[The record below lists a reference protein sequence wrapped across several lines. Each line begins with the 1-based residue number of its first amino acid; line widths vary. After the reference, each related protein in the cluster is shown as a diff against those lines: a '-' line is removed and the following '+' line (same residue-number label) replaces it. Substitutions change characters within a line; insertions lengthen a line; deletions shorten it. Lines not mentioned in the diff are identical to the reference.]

1 MAHQDQS
8 HSNGKKKKQAFA
20 EPPYQLKDL
29 RLTTPK
35 NWAAG
40 APAVA
45 HSLGQLVRD
54 ASVLRG
60 GRALFTMNQFDGF
73 DCPSCAWPDPDDERS
88 PIGEYCESGAKALAE
103 EATSKIIGADFFRD
117 HSVYDLSK
125 MTDYEISQL
134 GRISEP
140 MYLPE
145 GGTHYQSISWDDAF
159 QKIAGKL
166 NALTSPDE
174 AIFYTSGRTSNEAT
188 WVYQLFAREF
198 GTNNFPDCS
207 NMCHETSG
215 YALSR
220 CIGIGKGT
228 VTLEDFYNTDL
239 IIIIGQNPGTNS
251 PRMLSALTKGKKN
264 GAQIIAV
271 NPLPEAGLKG
281 FKDPQN
287 VRALLNKPFELSDLH
302 LPVKINGDMA
312 LLKALQILVL
322 EEEGRN
328 PGKVLDH
335 DFIATKTAGFD
346 VLMEELKRYDLDFL
360 AQQCGIALNDLKQ
373 AAQMIASKKRIII
386 CWGMGI
392 TQQHNGVE
400 MIYNI
405 VNLLLMKGSIGI
417 EGGGVCPVRGHSNVQ
432 GNRTLLINHHPT
444 KEQLDKLQEFYG
456 FEVPR
461 KSGYDVVKSLKV
473 MHEGKVKFM
482 FCMGGNFLS
491 AAPDTKFSAE
501 AMRQLEMS
509 VLVSTKLNRNHLI
522 HGKEALILPVI
533 SRSEKDV
540 VDGKLEH
547 VSTENSMGVIQSS
560 KGILE
565 PVSQNLISEI
575 HVACRMAKAVL
586 GERSVINWD
595 RFMKNYDA
603 IRNDVAECIPGFEDY
618 NTKVVQKGGFYLPNS
633 ARDGIFS
640 SEADPHRAA
649 FNITAIPDNLLAHD
663 EYLMGTTRTHDQFNT
678 TIYGLDDRYRGIFN
692 ERRIVMMNEKDIE
705 KAGLKAGDR
714 VDLFNYDDD
723 IERIAP
729 LFIVVK
735 YPIPQKSTM
744 TYFPEANVLVSIN
757 NVVKGANMPAS
768 KYVRIKIRKHDPEI
782 FSRIESHLLAAAGTK
797 RDESGILPI
806 KQSL

>member
-1 MAHQDQS
+1 MENKDVFD
-8 HSNGKKKKQAFA
+8 KKEEDSRLPSA
-20 EPPYQLKDL
+20 EPPYKLLDLKL
-29 RLTTPK
+29 KPPK
-35 NWAAG
+35 AWAAG
-40 APAVA
+40 VPAVI
-45 HSLGQLVRD
+45 HSLDQLVLN

-60 GRALFTMNQFDGF
+60 GRALFSMNQFDGF

-88 PIGEYCESGAKALAE
+88 RLGEYCENGAKALAE
-103 EATSKIIGADFFRD
+103 EATSKKIGAEFFREN
-117 HSVYDLSK
+117 SVYDLAK
-125 MTDYEISQL
+125 LTDFEISQL
-134 GRISEP
+134 GRIAEP
-140 MYLPE
+140 MYLPK
-145 GGTHYQSISWDDAF
+145 GGTHYQPISWDDAF
-159 QKIAGKL
+159 KKIAEKL
-166 NALTSPDE
+166 NALDSPDE

-188 WVYQLFAREF
+188 WVYQLFVREF

-220 CIGIGKGT
+220 SIGIGKGT
-228 VTLEDFYNTDL
+228 VKLEDFYDTDL

-264 GAQIIAV
+264 GAKIMAV

-281 FKDPQN
+281 FRNPQE
-287 VRALLNKPFELSDLH
+287 VRALLNKPYELSDLY

-322 EEEGRN
+322 EEEAQN
-328 PGKVLDH
+328 PGKVLDQ
-335 DFIATKTAGFD
+335 DFITNKTAGFNEL
-346 VLMEELKRYDLDFL
+346 VEELKRYDLNYL
-360 AQQCGIALNDLKQ
+360 SEECGIPVENLRE
-373 AAQMIASKKRIII
+373 AAQMIASRKRIII

-417 EGGGVCPVRGHSNVQ
+417 QGGGACPVRGHSNVQ

-444 KEQLDKLQEFYG
+444 TEQLDRLQEYYG

-461 KSGYDVVKSLKV
+461 KGGYDVVNALKA

-491 AAPDTKFSAE
+491 AAPDTTFTAE
-501 AMRQLEMS
+501 AMRKLEMS
-509 VLVSTKLNRNHLI
+509 AIVSVKLNRNHFI

-533 SRSEKDV
+533 SRSEKDIIN
-540 VDGKLEH
+540 GELQH
-547 VSTENSMGVIQSS
+547 VSTENSMGVVEWSRGVLDPIS
-560 KGILE
+560 KH
-565 PVSQNLISEI
+565 LINET

-586 GERSVINWD
+586 GERSVVDWDKFINS
-595 RFMKNYDA
+595 YDVV
-603 IRNDVAECIPGFEDY
+603 RNDIEQCIPGFENY
-618 NTKVVQKGGFYLPNS
+618 NKRVVQKGGFYLPNGP
-633 ARDGIFS
+633 RDGIFN
-640 SEADPHRAA
+640 SEFHPGKAA
-649 FNITAIPDNLLAHD
+649 FNITAVPDNSLADD

-678 TIYGLDDRYRGIFN
+678 VVYGLNDRYRGIFN
-692 ERRIVMMNEKDIE
+692 ERRVVMMNEKDIE
-705 KAGLKAGDR
+705 KAGLKEGDH
-714 VDLFNYDDD
+714 VDLFNYDDG

-744 TYFPEANVLVSIN
+744 TYFPETNVLVSIN
-757 NVVKGANMPAS
+757 NVVNGANMPAS
-768 KYVRIKIRKHDPEI
+768 KYVRIKIRKHDPDI
-782 FSRIESHLLAAAGTK
+782 FKKIDDHVIAAAGT
-797 RDESGILPI
+797 
-806 KQSL
+806 SLEQP

>member
-1 MAHQDQS
+1 MENKDVF
-8 HSNGKKKKQAFA
+8 KKEEDSRLPSA
-20 EPPYQLKDL
+20 EPPYKLLDLKL
-29 RLTTPK
+29 KPPK
-35 NWAAG
+35 AWAAG
-40 APAVA
+40 VPAVI
-45 HSLGQLVRD
+45 HSLDQLVLN

-60 GRALFTMNQFDGF
+60 GRALFSMNQFDGF

-88 PIGEYCESGAKALAE
+88 RLGEYCENGAKALAE
-103 EATSKIIGADFFRD
+103 EATSKKIGAEFFREN
-117 HSVYDLSK
+117 SVYDLAK
-125 MTDYEISQL
+125 LTDFEISQL
-134 GRISEP
+134 GRIAEP
-140 MYLPE
+140 MYLPK
-145 GGTHYQSISWDDAF
+145 GGTHYQPISWDDAF
-159 QKIAGKL
+159 KKIAEKL
-166 NALTSPDE
+166 NGLDSPDE

-220 CIGIGKGT
+220 SIGIGKGT
-228 VTLEDFYNTDL
+228 VKLEDFYDTDL

-264 GAQIIAV
+264 GAKIMAI

-281 FKDPQN
+281 FRNPQE
-287 VRALLNKPFELSDLH
+287 VRALLNKPYELSDLY

-322 EEEGRN
+322 EEEAKN
-328 PGKVLDH
+328 HGKVLDH
-335 DFIATKTAGFD
+335 DFITNKTAGFNEL
-346 VLMEELKRYDLDFL
+346 VEELKRYDLNFL
-360 AQQCGIALNDLKQ
+360 SEECGIPVENLRE
-373 AAQMIASKKRIII
+373 AAQMIASRKRIII

-417 EGGGVCPVRGHSNVQ
+417 PGGGACPVRGHSNVQ

-444 KEQLDKLQEFYG
+444 TEQLDRLEEYYG
-456 FEVPR
+456 FKVPR
-461 KSGYDVVKSLKV
+461 KGGYDVVNALKA

-491 AAPDTKFSAE
+491 AAPDTTFTAE
-501 AMRQLEMS
+501 AMRKLEMS
-509 VLVSTKLNRNHLI
+509 VIVSVKLNRGHLI

-533 SRSEKDV
+533 SRSEKDIV
-540 VDGKLEH
+540 NGELQH
-547 VSTENSMGVIQSS
+547 VSTENSMGVVEWSRGVLDPIS
-560 KGILE
+560 KH
-565 PVSQNLISEI
+565 LINET

-586 GERSVINWD
+586 GERSVVDWDKFINS
-595 RFMKNYDA
+595 YDA
-603 IRNDVAECIPGFEDY
+603 VRNDIEQCIPGFENY
-618 NTKVVQKGGFYLPNS
+618 NERVVQKGGFYLPNGP
-633 ARDGIFS
+633 RDGIFN
-640 SEADPHRAA
+640 SEFNPRKAA
-649 FNITAIPDNLLAHD
+649 FNITAVPDNSLAED

-678 TIYGLDDRYRGIFN
+678 VVYGLNDRYRGIFN
-692 ERRIVMMNEKDIE
+692 ERRVVMMNEKDIE
-705 KAGLKAGDR
+705 KAGLKEGDH
-714 VDLFNYDDD
+714 VDLFNYDDG

-744 TYFPEANVLVSIN
+744 TYFPETNVLVSIN
-757 NVVKGANMPAS
+757 NVVNGANMPAS
-768 KYVRIKIRKHDPEI
+768 KYVRIKIRKHSPEI
-782 FSRIESHLLAAAGTK
+782 FKKIDDHVIVAAGTSV
-797 RDESGILPI
+797 EQP
-806 KQSL
+806 

>member
-1 MAHQDQS
+1 MENRDEFNTIREDKGQLPS
-8 HSNGKKKKQAFA
+8 A
-20 EPPYQLKDL
+20 EPPYKLLDLKL
-29 RLTTPK
+29 KSPK
-35 NWAAG
+35 LWAAG
-40 APAVA
+40 VPAVI
-45 HSLGQLVRD
+45 HSLDQLVLN

-60 GRALFTMNQFDGF
+60 GRALFSMNQFDGF

-88 PIGEYCESGAKALAE
+88 KLGEYCENGAKALAE
-103 EATSKIIGADFFRD
+103 EATSKTIGAEFFRD
-117 HSVYDLSK
+117 NSVYDLAK
-125 MTDYEISQL
+125 LTDFEISQL
-134 GRISEP
+134 GRIAEP
-140 MYLPE
+140 MYLPK
-145 GGTHYQSISWDDAF
+145 GGTHYQPISWDDAF
-159 QKIAGKL
+159 AKISEKL
-166 NALTSPDE
+166 NALDSPNE

-220 CIGIGKGT
+220 SIGIGKGT
-228 VTLEDFYNTDL
+228 VKLEDFYDTDL
-239 IIIIGQNPGTNS
+239 IMIIGQNPGTNS

-264 GAQIIAV
+264 GAKIMAI

-281 FKDPQN
+281 FKNPQE
-287 VRALLNKPFELSDLH
+287 VRALLNKPYELSDLY

-322 EEEGRN
+322 EEETKN
-328 PGKVLDH
+328 PGKVLDQ
-335 DFIATKTAGFD
+335 DFIINKTAGFNEL
-346 VLMEELKRYDLDFL
+346 VEELKRYDLNFL
-360 AQQCGIALNDLKQ
+360 SEECGISVEDLRE

-417 EGGGVCPVRGHSNVQ
+417 QGGGACPVRGHSNVQ

-444 KEQLDKLQEFYG
+444 TEQLDRLEEYYG
-456 FEVPR
+456 FKVPR
-461 KSGYDVVKSLKV
+461 EGGYDVVNALKA
-473 MHEGKVKFM
+473 MHQEKVKFM

-491 AAPDTKFSAE
+491 AAPDTTFTAE
-501 AMRQLEMS
+501 AMRKLEMS
-509 VLVSTKLNRNHLI
+509 VIVSVKLNRGHLI

-533 SRSEKDV
+533 SRSEKDMIN
-540 VDGKLEH
+540 GELQH
-547 VSTENSMGVIQSS
+547 VSTENSMGVVEWSRGVLDPIS
-560 KGILE
+560 KH
-565 PVSQNLISEI
+565 LINET

-586 GERSVINWD
+586 GERSVVDWDQFINS
-595 RFMKNYDA
+595 YDA
-603 IRNDVAECIPGFEDY
+603 VRNDIEQCIPGFENY
-618 NTKVVQKGGFYLPNS
+618 NERVVQKGGFYLPNGP
-633 ARDGIFS
+633 RDGIFN
-640 SEADPHRAA
+640 SEFYPGKAA
-649 FNITAIPDNLLAHD
+649 FNITAVPDNLLADD

-678 TIYGLDDRYRGIFN
+678 VVYGLNDRYRGIFN

-705 KAGLKAGDR
+705 KAGLKEGDH
-714 VDLFNYDDD
+714 VDLFNYDDG

-744 TYFPEANVLVSIN
+744 TYFPETNVLVSIN
-757 NVVKGANMPAS
+757 NVVNGANMPAS
-768 KYVRIKIRKHDPEI
+768 KYVRIKIRKHSPDI
-782 FSRIESHLLAAAGTK
+782 FKKIEDHVIAAAGTGL
-797 RDESGILPI
+797 EPS
-806 KQSL
+806 

>member
-1 MAHQDQS
+1 MENRDEFNTIKQDKCQLPS
-8 HSNGKKKKQAFA
+8 A
-20 EPPYQLKDL
+20 EPPYKLLDLKL
-29 RLTTPK
+29 KPPK
-35 NWAAG
+35 LWAAG
-40 APAVA
+40 FPAVI
-45 HSLGQLVRD
+45 HSLDQLVLN

-60 GRALFTMNQFDGF
+60 GRALFSMNQFDGF

-88 PIGEYCESGAKALAE
+88 KLGEYCENGAKALAE
-103 EATSKIIGADFFRD
+103 EATSKTIGAEFFRD
-117 HSVYDLSK
+117 NSVYDLAK
-125 MTDYEISQL
+125 LTDFEISQL
-134 GRISEP
+134 GRIAEP
-140 MYLPE
+140 MYLPK
-145 GGTHYQSISWDDAF
+145 GGTHYQPITWDDAF
-159 QKIAGKL
+159 AKISEKL
-166 NALTSPDE
+166 NALDSPNE

-220 CIGIGKGT
+220 SIGIGKGT
-228 VTLEDFYNTDL
+228 VKLEDFYDTDL
-239 IIIIGQNPGTNS
+239 IMIIGQNPGTNS

-264 GAQIIAV
+264 GAKIMAI

-281 FKDPQN
+281 FKNPQE
-287 VRALLNKPFELSDLH
+287 VRALLNKPYELSDLY

-322 EEEGRN
+322 EEEAKN
-328 PGKVLDH
+328 PGKVLDQ
-335 DFIATKTAGFD
+335 DFIINKTAGFNEL
-346 VLMEELKRYDLDFL
+346 VEELKRYDLNFL
-360 AQQCGIALNDLKQ
+360 SEECGISVEDLRE

-417 EGGGVCPVRGHSNVQ
+417 QGGGACPVRGHSNVQ

-444 KEQLDKLQEFYG
+444 TEQLDRLEEYYG
-456 FEVPR
+456 FKVPR
-461 KSGYDVVKSLKV
+461 EGGYDVVNALKA
-473 MHEGKVKFM
+473 MHQEKVKFM

-491 AAPDTKFSAE
+491 AAPDTTFTAE
-501 AMRQLEMS
+501 AMRKLEMS
-509 VLVSTKLNRNHLI
+509 VIVSVKLNRGHLI

-533 SRSEKDV
+533 SRSEKDMIN
-540 VDGKLEH
+540 GELQH
-547 VSTENSMGVIQSS
+547 VSTENSMGVVEWSRGVLDPIS
-560 KGILE
+560 KH
-565 PVSQNLISEI
+565 LINET

-586 GERSVINWD
+586 GERSVVDWDQFINS
-595 RFMKNYDA
+595 YDA
-603 IRNDVAECIPGFEDY
+603 VRNDIEQCIPGFENY
-618 NTKVVQKGGFYLPNS
+618 NERVVQKGGFYLPNGP
-633 ARDGIFS
+633 RDGIFN
-640 SEADPHRAA
+640 SEFYPGKAA
-649 FNITAIPDNLLAHD
+649 FNITAVPDNSLADD

-678 TIYGLDDRYRGIFN
+678 VVYGLNDRYRGIFN

-705 KAGLKAGDR
+705 KAGLKEGDH
-714 VDLFNYDDD
+714 VDLFNYDDG

-744 TYFPEANVLVSIN
+744 TYFPETNVLVSIN
-757 NVVKGANMPAS
+757 NVVNGANMPAS
-768 KYVRIKIRKHDPEI
+768 KYVRIKIRKHSPEI
-782 FSRIESHLLAAAGTK
+782 FKKIDDHVIAAAGTGL
-797 RDESGILPI
+797 EPS
-806 KQSL
+806 

>member
-1 MAHQDQS
+1 MENKDVF
-8 HSNGKKKKQAFA
+8 NKKEEGSRLPSA
-20 EPPYQLKDL
+20 EPPYKLLDLKL
-29 RLTTPK
+29 KPPK
-35 NWAAG
+35 AWAAG
-40 APAVA
+40 VPAVF
-45 HSLGQLVRD
+45 HSLDQLVLN

-60 GRALFTMNQFDGF
+60 GRALFSMNQFDGF

-88 PIGEYCESGAKALAE
+88 KLGEYCENGAKALAE
-103 EATSKIIGADFFRD
+103 EATSKKIGAEFFREN
-117 HSVYDLSK
+117 SVYDLAK
-125 MTDYEISQL
+125 LTDFEISQL
-134 GRISEP
+134 GRIAEP
-140 MYLPE
+140 MYLPK
-145 GGTHYQSISWDDAF
+145 GGTHYQPISWDDAF
-159 QKIAGKL
+159 TKIAEKL
-166 NALTSPDE
+166 NALDSPDE

-220 CIGIGKGT
+220 SIGIGKGT
-228 VTLEDFYNTDL
+228 VKLEDFYDTDL
-239 IIIIGQNPGTNS
+239 IMIIGQNPGTNS

-264 GAQIIAV
+264 GAKIIAV

-281 FKDPQN
+281 FRNPQE
-287 VRALLNKPFELSDLH
+287 VRALLNKPYELSDLY

-322 EEEGRN
+322 EEEAKN
-328 PGKVLDH
+328 PGKVLDQE
-335 DFIATKTAGFD
+335 FIENKTAGFNE
-346 VLMEELKRYDLDFL
+346 LIEELKTYDLNFL
-360 AQQCGIALNDLKQ
+360 SEECGIPVENLRE
-373 AAQMIASKKRIII
+373 AAQMIAYKKRIII

-417 EGGGVCPVRGHSNVQ
+417 QGGGACPVRGHSNVQ

-444 KEQLDKLQEFYG
+444 TEQLDRLQEYYG

-461 KSGYDVVKSLKV
+461 KGGYDVVNALKA

-491 AAPDTKFSAE
+491 AAPDTTFTAE
-501 AMRQLEMS
+501 AMRKLEMS
-509 VLVSTKLNRNHLI
+509 VIVSIKLNRGHLI

-533 SRSEKDV
+533 SRSEKDMIN
-540 VDGKLEH
+540 GELQH
-547 VSTENSMGVIQSS
+547 VSTENSMGVIEWSR
-560 KGILE
+560 GVLE
-565 PVSQNLISEI
+565 PISKHLINET

-586 GERSVINWD
+586 GEHSVVDWDKFINS
-595 RFMKNYDA
+595 YDA
-603 IRNDVAECIPGFEDY
+603 VRNDIEQCIPGFENY
-618 NTKVVQKGGFYLPNS
+618 NERVVQKGGFYLPNGP
-633 ARDGIFS
+633 RDGIFN
-640 SEADPHRAA
+640 SEFCPGKAA
-649 FNITAIPDNLLAHD
+649 FNITAVPDNSLAED

-678 TIYGLDDRYRGIFN
+678 VVYGLNDRYRGIFN
-692 ERRIVMMNEKDIE
+692 ERRVVMMNEKDIE
-705 KAGLKAGDR
+705 KAGLKEGDH
-714 VDLFNYDDD
+714 VDLFNYDDG

-744 TYFPEANVLVSIN
+744 TYFPETNVLVSIN
-757 NVVKGANMPAS
+757 NVVNGANMPAS
-768 KYVRIKIRKHDPEI
+768 KYVRIKIRKHSPEI
-782 FSRIESHLLAAAGTK
+782 FKRIDDHVVAAAGT
-797 RDESGILPI
+797 
-806 KQSL
+806 SLEQQ

>member
-1 MAHQDQS
+1 MENKDS
-8 HSNGKKKKQAFA
+8 FDKIKEGSRLPSA
-20 EPPYQLKDL
+20 EPPYKLLDLKL
-29 RLTTPK
+29 KPPK
-35 NWAAG
+35 AWAAG
-40 APAVA
+40 IPAVI
-45 HSLGQLVRD
+45 HSLDQLVLN

-60 GRALFTMNQFDGF
+60 GRALFSMNQFDGF

-88 PIGEYCESGAKALAE
+88 RLGEYCENGAKALAE
-103 EATSKIIGADFFRD
+103 EATSKKIDAAFFREN
-117 HSVYDLSK
+117 SVYDLAK
-125 MTDYEISQL
+125 LTDFEISQL
-134 GRISEP
+134 GRIAEP
-140 MYLPE
+140 MYLPQ
-145 GGTHYQSISWDDAF
+145 GGTHYQPISWDDAF
-159 QKIAGKL
+159 SKISQKL
-166 NALTSPDE
+166 NTLDSPNE

-220 CIGIGKGT
+220 SIGIGKGT
-228 VTLEDFYNTDL
+228 VKLEDFYDTDL

-251 PRMLSALTKGKKN
+251 PRMLSALSRGKKN
-264 GAQIIAV
+264 GAKIMAV

-281 FKDPQN
+281 FRNPQE
-287 VRALLNKPFELSDLH
+287 VRALLNKPYELSDLY

-322 EEEGRN
+322 EEETKN
-328 PGKVLDH
+328 PGKVLDQ
-335 DFIATKTAGFD
+335 DFIANKTEGFNEL
-346 VLMEELKRYDLDFL
+346 VEELKLYDLDYL
-360 AQQCGIALNDLKQ
+360 SEECGIPIENLRE

-417 EGGGVCPVRGHSNVQ
+417 QGGGVCPVRGHSNVQ

-444 KEQLDKLQEFYG
+444 TEQLDKLQEYYG

-461 KSGYDVVKSLKV
+461 NGGYDVVNAIKA
-473 MHEGKVKFM
+473 MHESKVKFM

-491 AAPDTKFSAE
+491 AAPDTTFTAE
-501 AMRQLEMS
+501 AMRNLEMS
-509 VLVSTKLNRNHLI
+509 VIVSVKLNRNHLI

-533 SRSEKDV
+533 SRSEKDIIN
-540 VDGKLEH
+540 GELQH
-547 VSTENSMGVIQSS
+547 VSTENSMGVVEWSR
-560 KGILE
+560 GVLE
-565 PVSQNLISEI
+565 PISKHLINET

-586 GERSVINWD
+586 GERSVVNWD
-595 RFMKNYDA
+595 KFINSYDA
-603 IRNDVAECIPGFEDY
+603 VRNDIEQCIPGFEKY
-618 NTKVVQKGGFYLPNS
+618 NDRVVQKGGFYLPNGP
-633 ARDGIFS
+633 RDGIFN
-640 SEADPHRAA
+640 SEFYPGKAA
-649 FNITAIPDNLLAHD
+649 FNITAVPDNSLADD

-678 TIYGLDDRYRGIFN
+678 VVYGLNDRYRGIFN
-692 ERRIVMMNEKDIE
+692 ERRVVMMNEKDIE
-705 KAGLKAGDR
+705 KAGLKEGDH
-714 VDLFNYDDD
+714 VDLFNYDDG

-744 TYFPEANVLVSIN
+744 TYFPETNVLVSIN
-757 NVVKGANMPAS
+757 NVVNGANMPAS
-768 KYVRIKIRKHDPEI
+768 KYVRIKIRKHSPNI
-782 FSRIESHLLAAAGTK
+782 FKKIDDHVIAAAGT
-797 RDESGILPI
+797 
-806 KQSL
+806 SLE

>member
-1 MAHQDQS
+1 MENKDVFNNKEEGS
-8 HSNGKKKKQAFA
+8 RLPSA
-20 EPPYQLKDL
+20 EPPYKLLDLKL
-29 RLTTPK
+29 KPPK
-35 NWAAG
+35 KWAAG
-40 APAVA
+40 VPAVI
-45 HSLGQLVRD
+45 HSLDQLVLN

-60 GRALFTMNQFDGF
+60 GRALFSMNQFDGF

-88 PIGEYCESGAKALAE
+88 KLGEYCENGAKALAE
-103 EATSKIIGADFFRD
+103 EATSKKIGAEFFREN
-117 HSVYDLSK
+117 SVYDLAK
-125 MTDYEISQL
+125 LTDFEISQL
-134 GRISEP
+134 GRIAEP
-140 MYLPE
+140 MYLPK
-145 GGTHYQSISWDDAF
+145 GGTHYQPISWDDAF
-159 QKIAGKL
+159 KKIAEKL
-166 NALTSPDE
+166 NALDSPNE

-220 CIGIGKGT
+220 SIGIGKGT
-228 VTLEDFYNTDL
+228 VKLEDFYDTDL

-264 GAQIIAV
+264 GAEIMAI

-281 FKDPQN
+281 FRNPQE
-287 VRALLNKPFELSDLH
+287 VRALLNKPYELSDLY

-322 EEEGRN
+322 EEEAKN

-335 DFIATKTAGFD
+335 DFITNKTAGFNEL
-346 VLMEELKRYDLDFL
+346 VEELKRYDLNFL
-360 AQQCGIALNDLKQ
+360 SEECGIPVENLRE

-417 EGGGVCPVRGHSNVQ
+417 QGGGACPVRGHSNVQ

-444 KEQLDKLQEFYG
+444 TEQLDRLEEYYG
-456 FEVPR
+456 FKVPR
-461 KSGYDVVKSLKV
+461 EGGYDVVNALKA
-473 MHEGKVKFM
+473 MHEEKVKFM

-491 AAPDTKFSAE
+491 AAPDTTFTAE
-501 AMRQLEMS
+501 AMRKLEMS
-509 VLVSTKLNRNHLI
+509 VIVSIKLNRGHLI

-533 SRSEKDV
+533 SRSEKDMIN
-540 VDGKLEH
+540 GELQH
-547 VSTENSMGVIQSS
+547 VSTENSMGVVEWSR
-560 KGILE
+560 GVLD
-565 PVSQNLISEI
+565 PISEHLI
-575 HVACRMAKAVL
+575 NETHIACRMAKAVL
-586 GERSVINWD
+586 GELSVVDWDKFINS
-595 RFMKNYDA
+595 YDA
-603 IRNDVAECIPGFEDY
+603 VRNDIEQCIPGFEDY
-618 NTKVVQKGGFYLPNS
+618 NKRVVQKGGFYLPNEP
-633 ARDGIFS
+633 RDGNFN
-640 SEADPHRAA
+640 SEFYPGKAA
-649 FNITAIPDNLLAHD
+649 FNITAVPDNSLAED

-678 TIYGLDDRYRGIFN
+678 VVYGLNDRYRGIFN
-692 ERRIVMMNEKDIE
+692 ERRVVMMNEKDIE
-705 KAGLKAGDR
+705 KAGLKEGDH
-714 VDLFNYDDD
+714 VDLFNYDDG

-744 TYFPEANVLVSIN
+744 TYFPETNVLVSIN
-757 NVVKGANMPAS
+757 NVVNGANMPAS
-768 KYVRIKIRKHDPEI
+768 KYVRIKIRKHSPEI
-782 FSRIESHLLAAAGTK
+782 FKKIDDHITAAAGTS
-797 RDESGILPI
+797 RE
-806 KQSL
+806 

>member
-1 MAHQDQS
+1 MENKDS
-8 HSNGKKKKQAFA
+8 FDKIKEGSRLPSA
-20 EPPYQLKDL
+20 EPPYKLLDLKL
-29 RLTTPK
+29 KPPK
-35 NWAAG
+35 AWAAG
-40 APAVA
+40 VPAVI
-45 HSLGQLVRD
+45 HSLDQLVLN

-60 GRALFTMNQFDGF
+60 GRALFSMNQFDGF

-88 PIGEYCESGAKALAE
+88 RLGEYCENGAKALAE
-103 EATSKIIGADFFRD
+103 EATSKKIGAEFFREN
-117 HSVYDLSK
+117 SVYDLAK
-125 MTDYEISQL
+125 LTDFEISQL
-134 GRISEP
+134 GRIVEP
-140 MYLPE
+140 MYLPK
-145 GGTHYQSISWDDAF
+145 GGTHYQPISWDNAF
-159 QKIAGKL
+159 TKISEKL
-166 NALTSPDE
+166 NALNSPNE

-220 CIGIGKGT
+220 SIGIGKGT
-228 VTLEDFYNTDL
+228 VKLEDFYDTDL

-264 GAQIIAV
+264 GAKIMAI

-281 FKDPQN
+281 FRNPQE
-287 VRALLNKPFELSDLH
+287 VRALLNKPYELSDLY

-322 EEEGRN
+322 EEEAKN

-335 DFIATKTAGFD
+335 DFIINKTAGFNEL
-346 VLMEELKRYDLDFL
+346 VEELKLYDLNFL
-360 AQQCGIALNDLKQ
+360 SEECGIPIENLRE

-417 EGGGVCPVRGHSNVQ
+417 QGGGACPVRGHSNVQ

-444 KEQLDKLQEFYG
+444 TEQLDRLQEYYG
-456 FEVPR
+456 FKVPR
-461 KSGYDVVKSLKV
+461 EGGYDVVNALKA
-473 MHEGKVKFM
+473 MHEEKVKFM

-491 AAPDTKFSAE
+491 AAPDTTFTAE
-501 AMRQLEMS
+501 AMRKLEMS
-509 VLVSTKLNRNHLI
+509 VIVSIKLNRNHLI

-533 SRSEKDV
+533 SRSEKDMIN
-540 VDGKLEH
+540 GELQH
-547 VSTENSMGVIQSS
+547 VSTENSMGVVEWSR
-560 KGILE
+560 GVLE
-565 PVSQNLISEI
+565 PISKNLINET

-586 GERSVINWD
+586 GERSVVDWDKFINS
-595 RFMKNYDA
+595 YDA
-603 IRNDVAECIPGFEDY
+603 VRNDIEQCIPGFENY
-618 NTKVVQKGGFYLPNS
+618 NERVVQKGGFYLPNGP
-633 ARDGIFS
+633 RDGIFN
-640 SEADPHRAA
+640 SEFYPGKAA
-649 FNITAIPDNLLAHD
+649 FNITAVPDNSLADD

-678 TIYGLDDRYRGIFN
+678 VVYGLNDRYRGIFN
-692 ERRIVMMNEKDIE
+692 ERRVVMMNEKDIE
-705 KAGLKAGDR
+705 KAGLKEGDH
-714 VDLFNYDDD
+714 VDLFNYDDG

-744 TYFPEANVLVSIN
+744 TYFPETNVLVSIN
-757 NVVKGANMPAS
+757 NVVNGANMPAS
-768 KYVRIKIRKHDPEI
+768 KYVRIKIRKHSPEI
-782 FSRIESHLLAAAGTK
+782 FKRIDDHVIAAAGT
-797 RDESGILPI
+797 
-806 KQSL
+806 SLEQP

>member
-1 MAHQDQS
+1 MENKNS
-8 HSNGKKKKQAFA
+8 FNKIKEGSRLPSA
-20 EPPYQLKDL
+20 EPPYKLLDLKL
-29 RLTTPK
+29 KPPK
-35 NWAAG
+35 AWAAG
-40 APAVA
+40 VPAVI
-45 HSLGQLVRD
+45 HSLDQLVLN

-60 GRALFTMNQFDGF
+60 GRALFSMNQFDGF

-88 PIGEYCESGAKALAE
+88 RLGEYCENGAKALAE
-103 EATSKIIGADFFRD
+103 EATSKKIGAEFFREN
-117 HSVYDLSK
+117 SVYDLAK
-125 MTDYEISQL
+125 LTDFEISQL
-134 GRISEP
+134 GRIVEP
-140 MYLPE
+140 MYLPK
-145 GGTHYQSISWDDAF
+145 GGTHYQPISWDNAF
-159 QKIAGKL
+159 TKISEKL
-166 NALTSPDE
+166 NALDSPNE

-220 CIGIGKGT
+220 SIGIGKGT
-228 VTLEDFYNTDL
+228 VKLEDFYDTDL

-264 GAQIIAV
+264 GAKIMAI

-281 FKDPQN
+281 FRNPQE
-287 VRALLNKPFELSDLH
+287 VRALLDKPYELSDLY

-322 EEEGRN
+322 EEEAKN

-335 DFIATKTAGFD
+335 DFIVNKTAGFNE
-346 VLMEELKRYDLDFL
+346 LIEELKLYDLDFL
-360 AQQCGIALNDLKQ
+360 SEECGIPVENLRE

-417 EGGGVCPVRGHSNVQ
+417 QGGGACPVRGHSNVQ

-444 KEQLDKLQEFYG
+444 TEQLDRLQEYYG
-456 FEVPR
+456 FKVPR
-461 KSGYDVVKSLKV
+461 EGGYDVVNALKA
-473 MHEGKVKFM
+473 MHEEKVKFM

-491 AAPDTKFSAE
+491 AAPDTTFTAE
-501 AMRQLEMS
+501 AMRKLEMS
-509 VLVSTKLNRNHLI
+509 VIVSIKLNRNHLI

-533 SRSEKDV
+533 SRSEKDMV
-540 VDGKLEH
+540 NGELQH
-547 VSTENSMGVIQSS
+547 VSTENSMGVVEWSR
-560 KGILE
+560 GVLE
-565 PVSQNLISEI
+565 PISKNLMNET
-575 HVACRMAKAVL
+575 HVACRMAKVVL
-586 GERSVINWD
+586 GESSVVDWDKFINS
-595 RFMKNYDA
+595 YDA
-603 IRNDVAECIPGFEDY
+603 VRNDIEQCIPGFENY
-618 NTKVVQKGGFYLPNS
+618 NERVVQKGGFYLPNGP
-633 ARDGIFS
+633 RDGIFN
-640 SEADPHRAA
+640 SEFYPGKAA
-649 FNITAIPDNLLAHD
+649 FNITAVPDNSLADD

-678 TIYGLDDRYRGIFN
+678 VVYGLNDRYRGIFN
-692 ERRIVMMNEKDIE
+692 ERRVVMMNEKDIV
-705 KAGLKAGDR
+705 KAGLKEGDH
-714 VDLFNYDDD
+714 VDLFNYDDG

-744 TYFPEANVLVSIN
+744 TYFPETNVLVSIN
-757 NVVKGANMPAS
+757 NVVNGANMPAS
-768 KYVRIKIRKHDPEI
+768 KYVRIKIRKHNSEI
-782 FSRIESHLLAAAGTK
+782 FKKIDDHIMAATGTNP
-797 RDESGILPI
+797 D
-806 KQSL
+806 